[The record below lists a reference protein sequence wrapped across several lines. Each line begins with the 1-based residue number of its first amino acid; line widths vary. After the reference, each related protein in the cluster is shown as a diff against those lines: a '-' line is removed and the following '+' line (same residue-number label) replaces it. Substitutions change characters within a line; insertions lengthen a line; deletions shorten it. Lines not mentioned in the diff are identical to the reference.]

1 MKKHVIHSTSMLLK
15 WGNTNMKGKPQLRW
29 WLLNVRMGRRPES
42 GTITS
47 TITKYLGGENCYR
60 KNDLTQI

>member
-1 MKKHVIHSTSMLLK
+1 MLLK